1 MDARASEFGSAD
13 AKARFSE
20 LLARVEAGETI
31 TIRRHGKAVAKLVP
45 VKAEKTLEE
54 RREAH
59 RKYVEWVRNHG
70 PTLGPG
76 LTIRQLIDEG
86 RR

>member
-1 MDARASEFGSAD
+1 MDARSTSFGVAD

-20 LLARVEAGETI
+20 LLDRAEGGETI
-31 TIRRHGKAVAKLVP
+31 VIRRHGKAIAQLVP

-59 RKYVEWVRNHG
+59 RKYIEWVRAHG
-70 PTLGPG
+70 PTLGPD
-76 LTIRQLIDEG
+76 LTLKQLINEG